1 MPKESNIVH
10 RYFRKKSDNGTVLI
24 KLNPVSLKALELTLV
39 PGDQARLREL
49 EFEETVWDDLPTDG
63 FEEANALEFNVYYSG
78 LA

>member
-24 KLNPVSLKALELTLV
+24 KLNPVNLKALELTLV

-63 FEEANALEFNVYYSG
+63 FEEANALEFNLYYSG